1 MKLQYIIVF
10 VLLIAVNGCNNVDN
24 NGLEGSWEII
34 EFRMIQG
41 GNEVMNSTA
50 KNLTDAGAVWDLNFS
65 KNGKFSQNFNMRNPQ
80 MKMETE
86 KGSWTVSGDSIKIEL
101 LSDTLTTKMNY
112 KYKISNDT
120 LNLSLTHPISKS
132 SVITKFTK
140 K

>member
-10 VLLIAVNGCNNVDN
+10 ILLFAATGCNNVDDS
-24 NGLEGSWEII
+24 GLEGSWGII
-34 EFRMIQG
+34 EFKMIQG
-41 GNEVMNSTA
+41 GNEVMNSTS

-65 KNGKFSQNFNMRNPQ
+65 KNGKFSQNFNMRDPQ

-86 KGSWTVSGDSIKIEL
+86 KGSWTVSGDSIKIVL

>member
-50 KNLTDAGAVWDLNFS
+50 KNLKDAGAVWDLNFS
-65 KNGKFSQNFNMRNPQ
+65 ENGKFSQNFNMRNPQ

>member
-1 MKLQYIIVF
+1 MKLGYFILF
-10 VLLIAVNGCNNVDN
+10 VLLIAVVSCNNVNDN
-24 NGLEGSWEII
+24 SVTGKWGII
-34 EFRMIQG
+34 EFKMIQG
-41 GNEVMNSTA
+41 GNEVMSSTA
-50 KNLTDAGAVWDLNFS
+50 KNLTDAGAVWDMNFYR
-65 KNGKFSQNFNMRNPQ
+65 NGTFEQNFNMRNPE

-86 KGSWTVSGDSIKIEL
+86 KGSWTVSGDSIKIVL

-132 SVITKFTK
+132 SVVTKFTK